1 MKVPR
6 DGNGL
11 ADASPLRVLDLGLL
25 EYRAAWDEQL
35 RIHAEVEAGAPDTL
49 ILVEH
54 PPVLTLG
61 ANFHEEHLLFSVT
74 EYERRGIAVHRTDRG
89 GDVTYHGPGQLVGYP
104 IFDLRRRGRDIH
116 AWLRS
121 IEEVVMDVCR
131 GYGLEPRR
139 FPPHTGVWLGDQKVC
154 AIGVKVRRWISIH
167 GLALNCENALDAFDL
182 IVPCGIREYGV
193 TSLSQA
199 LKRRVSL
206 DEVKPRLI
214 EAFASAQP
222 KRTLR

>member
-1 MKVPR
+1 MNAPEDV
-6 DGNGL
+6 NGL
-11 ADASPLRVLDLGLL
+11 ASASPLRVLDLGHM

-35 RIHAEVEAGAPDTL
+35 RIHAEVEAGAPDSL

-61 ANFHEEHLLFSVT
+61 ANFHEDNLLFSVAD
-74 EYERRGIAVHRTDRG
+74 YERRGIAVHRTDRG

-116 AWLRS
+116 AWLRT

-154 AIGVKVRRWISIH
+154 AIGVKIRRWISIH
-167 GLALNCENALDAFDL
+167 GLALNCGNTLDAFDL
-182 IVPCGIREYGV
+182 IVPCGIRDFGV

-199 LKRRVSL
+199 VGRQVSL
-206 DEVKPRLI
+206 GEVKPRLI
-214 EAFASAQP
+214 ASFASAQP
-222 KRTLR
+222 ERTLR